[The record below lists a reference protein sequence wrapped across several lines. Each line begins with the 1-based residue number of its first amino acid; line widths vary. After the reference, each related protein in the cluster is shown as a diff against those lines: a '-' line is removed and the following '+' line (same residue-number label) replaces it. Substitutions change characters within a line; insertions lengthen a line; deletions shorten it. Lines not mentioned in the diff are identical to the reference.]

1 MTQVTNAPIATRQ
14 RLSRLAT
21 ALLLL
26 SASDAALAARDA
38 LTRATP
44 PPASLQL
51 KDGDLVFQESRS
63 TQSAAITA
71 ATRSRWT
78 HMGVVLVDDGK
89 AVVLE
94 AVQPTK
100 LTPFAAWVA
109 RGVHGRV
116 VVKRLQNA
124 DAVFTP
130 EVGAKM
136 RALGRG
142 WLGRS
147 YDLQFGWGDDQLY
160 CSELA
165 YKVLDRA
172 AGVQV
177 GKLQRAKEF
186 NLAAPEVQKKIA
198 ERFGSGKVAFNP
210 EEPMVSPQ
218 SMFEDPKLV
227 TVFSN

>member
-1 MTQVTNAPIATRQ
+1 M
-14 RLSRLAT
+14 
-21 ALLLL
+21 
-26 SASDAALAARDA
+26 
-38 LTRATP
+38 
-44 PPASLQL
+44 
-51 KDGDLVFQESRS
+51 
-63 TQSAAITA
+63 
-71 ATRSRWT
+71 
-78 HMGVVLVDDGK
+78 
-89 AVVLE
+89 
-94 AVQPTK
+94 
-100 LTPFAAWVA
+100 
-109 RGVHGRV
+109 

-124 DAVFTP
+124 GVVFTP

-142 WLGRS
+142 WLGRN
-147 YDLQFGWGDDQLY
+147 YDLQFGWGDDKLY

-186 NLAAPEVQKKIA
+186 NLADPADPEVQKKIA
-198 ERFGSGKVAFNP
+198 QRFGSGKAAFNP

-227 TVFSN
+227 TVFAN